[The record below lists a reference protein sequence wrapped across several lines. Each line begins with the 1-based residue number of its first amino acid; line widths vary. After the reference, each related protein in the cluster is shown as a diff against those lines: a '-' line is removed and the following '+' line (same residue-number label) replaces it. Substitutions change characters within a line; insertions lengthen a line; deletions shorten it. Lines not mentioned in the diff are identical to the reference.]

1 MLKRAGSSFS
11 LRSAGSIGSSSTSHH
26 SVEGEHTTRKKHVRE
41 RMRHRQVSWNA
52 ASFRG
57 GGGSSKS
64 SSGSRCPSPQTVIL
78 LEGDA
83 DTPVLGSIECIR
95 GDNKAEPLENAST
108 DSSEKQPQR
117 ASPSSLS
124 SLDSSCREVV
134 RIVCRP
140 PSETDGVDEEE
151 ELNESSTDP
160 DLVQFLVDSIS
171 ELVDQHGDSDNPRR
185 DDEHD
190 GAPDGAMGGVL
201 DALSFACIM
210 NPCVGGV
217 SSSSSSS
224 VSGSVH
230 GENESA
236 AIPYRRTK
244 SILRT
249 KGVDNGRS
257 PVEAGILSDRTVSF
271 ARLEIHEFGM
281 TLGDHPSAVSGP
293 PVALD
298 YDAIKP
304 EDSSGTRVISVE
316 EYERVRTPR
325 RTRRNLKLSYHDK
338 CATLRDKGF
347 SLQELHDAWAE
358 AILIRKQRHE
368 TLKQTYTSMVMDDFW
383 ESAGRKYH
391 RVLDTLAL
399 A

>member
-11 LRSAGSIGSSSTSHH
+11 LRSSSGSIAGSIGSSHTN
-26 SVEGEHTTRKKHVRE
+26 ETGEHSRKKPHHVRE
-41 RMRHRQVSWNA
+41 LMRHRQVSWNS
-52 ASFRG
+52 ASFR
-57 GGGSSKS
+57 SNS
-64 SSGSRCPSPQTVIL
+64 SSRSSSRSNNCPSPQTVIL

-83 DTPVLGSIECIR
+83 DTPLLGSIECVR
-95 GDNKAEPLENAST
+95 SDKAELLLGKCGA
-108 DSSEKQPQR
+108 DQR
-117 ASPSSLS
+117 ASSPPASLS
-124 SLDSSCREVV
+124 SLDSCQEVV

-140 PSETDGVDEEE
+140 PSSTEGDEEE
-151 ELNESSTDP
+151 TDRVGSTNP

-171 ELVDQHGDSDNPRR
+171 ELVDQQHGDIVDPSRDGR
-185 DDEHD
+185 DD
-190 GAPDGAMGGVL
+190 APSDAMGGVI
-201 DALSFACIM
+201 DALSFACM
-210 NPCVGGV
+210 NPCVGGINGIG
-217 SSSSSSS
+217 SSSSSS
-224 VSGSVH
+224 VSGSVNDNDPAP
-230 GENESA
+230 GA
-236 AIPYRRTK
+236 VPYRRTK

-257 PVEAGILSDRTVSF
+257 PVEAGILSDRSVSF

-298 YDAIKP
+298 YDSIKS
-304 EDSSGTRVISVE
+304 DDNGTRVISVE
-316 EYERVRTPR
+316 EYERVRIPR
-325 RTRRNLKLSYHDK
+325 RTRKNLKLSYHDK

-391 RVLDTLAL
+391 RVLDSLAL
-399 A
+399 V

>member
-11 LRSAGSIGSSSTSHH
+11 LRSAGSIGSSSI
-26 SVEGEHTTRKKHVRE
+26 EGEHTTKKKHVRE
-41 RMRHRQVSWNA
+41 LMRPRQVSWNA

-57 GGGSSKS
+57 GGSGSSTKS
-64 SSGSRCPSPQTVIL
+64 SSGSHCPSPQTVIL

-95 GDNKAEPLENAST
+95 GDNKAEPLESAST

-124 SLDSSCREVV
+124 SLYSSCREVV

-151 ELNESSTDP
+151 EAHGSSTDP

-171 ELVDQHGDSDNPRR
+171 ELVDQPGDSDNPRR
-185 DDEHD
+185 DEHD

-201 DALSFACIM
+201 DALSFACM
-210 NPCVGGV
+210 NPCVGAV
-217 SSSSSSS
+217 SSSDSS

-230 GENESA
+230 GENDSA

-298 YDAIKP
+298 YDGEAP

-325 RTRRNLKLSYHDK
+325 RTRKNLKLSYHDK